1 MNEYMKW
8 LMKKQKR
15 IWLEQINS
23 AFSMEI
29 LIKKKKDK
37 KDSEMEFLSRF
48 PANNEWAFFV
58 VMYLI
63 FSTPRL

>member
-1 MNEYMKW
+1 MCGMNEYMKW
-8 LMKKQKR
+8 LMKKQKH

-29 LIKKKKDK
+29 LIKKK